1 VLELGPQPGNTQVQ
15 DGTMKPSVEFWFDF
29 ASTYSYPAA
38 MRIEARALEAGV
50 ELQWRPFLLGP
61 IFAEQ
66 QGLEDSPFNV
76 FPARGR
82 YMWRD
87 LERLCARHALAWK
100 RPSVFPRNSVLAARV
115 ALLAAGEPWG
125 PAFIRSLFEANFG
138 RDLDIASEEVVRD
151 LLARAGQPPDFL
163 GRALAPEHK
172 HLLREQTAR
181 AAAQGI
187 FGAPNFLV
195 GGELFFGQD
204 RLDDALEWAKRSM
217 G

>member
-1 VLELGPQPGNTQVQ
+1 
-15 DGTMKPSVEFWFDF
+15 MKPSLEFWFDF

-50 ELQWRPFLLGP
+50 GLQWRPFLLGP

-66 QGLEDSPFNV
+66 QGIHDSPFNV
-76 FPARGR
+76 YPARGR

-87 LERLCARHALAWK
+87 LERLCAKHALPWK

-115 ALLAAGEPWG
+115 ALLASSEPWG

-138 RDLDIASEEVVRD
+138 SDLDIASEDVVRD
-151 LLARAGQPPDFL
+151 LLVRAGQPSELL

-172 HLLREQTAR
+172 GLLREQTAK
-181 AAAQGI
+181 AAAHGI
-187 FGAPNFLV
+187 FGAPNFRV
-195 GGELFFGQD
+195 GNELFFGQD